1 MCPSCSEIFTLAVSA
16 KRLCAGWLCDNILLQ
31 AKNPAT
37 SKASHSKTPHGWMVQ
52 HNLGLEN
59 KLSLPVDDDDVG
71 AVIAV
76 MCACGGKGGS

>member
-1 MCPSCSEIFTLAVSA
+1 
-16 KRLCAGWLCDNILLQ
+16 
-31 AKNPAT
+31 
-37 SKASHSKTPHGWMVQ
+37 MVQ

-59 KLSLPVDDDDVG
+59 KLSLPEDDDDVG